1 MKTKIYFHY
10 EPTNGNATTIPVT
23 VDEDMML
30 EGSLQLFIQ
39 ISQSANSF
47 FSSIVP
53 RHCIVKLENGKSLSL
68 TSKKTLLDLIGEE
81 TDLFITI
88 DQKLVEE
95 DKLANKPPSTPTPV
109 PFGPQPK
116 PSNAISDNF
125 EQSISLFKE
134 FMTKRLYKRGKLLFE
149 KILLSIDIP
158 PFLPTNLPTSNTT
171 TINNTNNQQVFHYQ
185 LHIVYIYQCLMEI
198 HYHAKRYH
206 ETIKIGLQFIHML
219 LKDTSQSSTSTSS
232 STTNGSAN
240 TTPLTPLTRVQ
251 LKKFLFLF
259 KQFQYFELCYL
270 LAKAYFE
277 LKKYDRTIEI
287 ITVCI
292 EQYQSIILN
301 LSSLTSSTS
310 SSSTTA
316 GLTSSTSSSTTQ
328 TPSSPPPPPPPPP
341 LPATTNKSGSK
352 STASPTPAATAAASS
367 TSSSA
372 SSSTNQQTKQSHPLT
387 KLKHQKH
394 KIHFYLNMISLQAET
409 TYLNGEHLQAANIL
423 NTVMDI
429 PLGDSNLLILKTYIL
444 FTFQYFK
451 YHETMSAV
459 LKTIAIIGT
468 ESKKLSTS
476 LSSGNSTSSAGNANG
491 NNNNSSFVLL
501 NSPSTSNALGGIYTS
516 HIVANNSHH
525 YIHNNQSITVTYNN
539 NNTTTTTITSIASDE
554 KGMSKRRQDQKPSND
569 HKKQREENYTNQTD
583 SDDDE
588 LDVNQQIYD
597 YEYPSQ
603 MKIIK
608 QLIIKFLLTKEGYE
622 QLIKRLPP
630 NSRGT
635 AEIYA
640 YLATIAKE
648 FSAIELA
655 IKFYE
660 IALQIQSN
668 SINYTLNLIHI
679 YELSYDYHICLEM
692 IQIFCA
698 KNLNLSIGKDRN
710 NNNTNNNSNNNSNNG
725 SFTMSVSGSVLLP
738 LSYPAVP
745 SLAAVS
751 SSTSSYSPCAV
762 KYIFSCADVID
773 LIKQN
778 SLIQSSYCNTSGG
791 NKSKK
796 NKNNNK
802 TLDENN
808 IDGVSNQ
815 EEVIKNKEKYLYYK
829 VVWHLHSNNTPTSP
843 SQQQQQQF
851 YHVGS
856 GGFAS
861 VERYVF
867 IKEEEEVA
875 GGEGVEGSVSKSLN
889 SVKIPKITFI
899 KESDDDDNRYT
910 PTTPPTLPSSTAIT
924 KTTPTT
930 TSTNSPS
937 TTNFPYSSINYFDRE
952 YDLIALIAT
961 MIKIYYLQG
970 HLYMIPIFIERLEV
984 IRLLSLQPLHY
995 TYIRNELAY
1004 YQDIVQ
1010 ILVHRSQYG
1019 WYGLQ
1024 YLKEGEEVVEE
1035 GVASEKVVKGNDVGS
1050 VVIPDR
1056 LVMEYAFINLWQPSS
1071 HSLLNSAREKS
1082 IYICGDSHCLSLAWN
1097 IVKKTSTMT
1106 TTKKKTNTLDKPS
1119 YHLLVPKLVTGVIML
1134 IGEIDC
1140 REGFLVALERDYYDS
1155 IEDAMNTTIKAFLH
1169 NLQQIRE
1176 TRQLKIYIHPIPPV
1190 LNETRKIVML
1200 FNVLYKQQI
1209 EELKDPNIL
1218 WLDFLYDLV
1227 DRVTPTASS
1236 ATSTT
1241 TDSSNNGHQKSVQE
1255 ILSEEY
1261 SLKEIY
1267 QHDGTHLHPR
1277 YVTLVEKAI
1286 NKHIK

>member
-10 EPTNGNATTIPVT
+10 EPTHGNATTIPIT

-47 FSSIVP
+47 FSSIIP
-53 RHCIVKLENGKSLSL
+53 RHCIVKLENGKTISL

-95 DKLANKPPSTPTPV
+95 DKLAKKPASTPTTV

-171 TINNTNNQQVFHYQ
+171 TINNANNQQVFHYQ

-232 STTNGSAN
+232 STTNGGSN
-240 TTPLTPLTRVQ
+240 NTSTTPLTPLTRVQ

-310 SSSTTA
+310 STSSTTSA
-316 GLTSSTSSSTTQ
+316 GLASSTSSSTTQ
-328 TPSSPPPPPPPPP
+328 TPSSLPPPPPPPP
-341 LPATTNKSGSK
+341 LPATTNKTGSK
-352 STASPTPAATAAASS
+352 STASPTPTATSAASS

-468 ESKKLSTS
+468 ESKKLSS
-476 LSSGNSTSSAGNANG
+476 LSSASSGSSITSSPGNGNG

-501 NSPSTSNALGGIYTS
+501 NSPNTSNTLGGIYTS

-525 YIHNNQSITVTYNN
+525 YINNNQSITVTYNN

-554 KGMSKRRQDQKPSND
+554 KGISKRRQDQKPSSD

-597 YEYPSQ
+597 YEYPLQ

-745 SLAAVS
+745 SLTAIS
-751 SSTSSYSPCAV
+751 PSSSYSPCTV

-778 SLIQSSYCNTSGG
+778 SLIQSSFCNTSGG

-796 NKNNNK
+796 NKNHNK
-802 TLDENN
+802 NEDENN

-815 EEVIKNKEKYLYYK
+815 EEVIKNKEKFLYYK
-829 VVWHLHSNNTPTSP
+829 VVWHLNPNTTPTTP
-843 SQQQQQQF
+843 SQQQQQF

-867 IKEEEEVA
+867 IKEEEEVIR
-875 GGEGVEGSVSKSLN
+875 GEGVEDSVNKSLT

-899 KESDDDDNRYT
+899 KESDDDDNSYT
-910 PTTPPTLPSSTAIT
+910 PTTPPTLPSSTTIT
-924 KTTPTT
+924 KTTTTPNT
-930 TSTNSPS
+930 TSATP
-937 TTNFPYSSINYFDRE
+937 TNFPFSSINYFDRE

-970 HLYMIPIFIERLEV
+970 NLYMIPIFIERLEV

-1024 YLKEGEEVVEE
+1024 YLKEGEEVEE
-1035 GVASEKVVKGNDVGS
+1035 EVVGVSSEKVVKGSDLVSG
-1050 VVIPDR
+1050 VIPDR

-1097 IVKKTSTMT
+1097 IVKKTTTT
-1106 TTKKKTNTLDKPS
+1106 TTKKKNNTVDKPS
-1119 YHLLVPKLVTGVIML
+1119 YHLLVPKLVTGVKQWHL
-1134 IGEIDC
+1134 RQDSS
-1140 REGFLVALERDYYDS
+1140 FYPKQNYYN
-1155 IEDAMNTTIKAFLH
+1155 AMN
-1169 NLQQIRE
+1169 E
-1176 TRQLKIYIHPIPPV
+1176 SIP
-1190 LNETRKIVML
+1190 
-1200 FNVLYKQQI
+1200 KQS
-1209 EELKDPNIL
+1209 EVS
-1218 WLDFLYDLV
+1218 YDMICCDLM
-1227 DRVTPTASS
+1227 
-1236 ATSTT
+1236 
-1241 TDSSNNGHQKSVQE
+1241 
-1255 ILSEEY
+1255 
-1261 SLKEIY
+1261 
-1267 QHDGTHLHPR
+1267 
-1277 YVTLVEKAI
+1277 
-1286 NKHIK
+1286 